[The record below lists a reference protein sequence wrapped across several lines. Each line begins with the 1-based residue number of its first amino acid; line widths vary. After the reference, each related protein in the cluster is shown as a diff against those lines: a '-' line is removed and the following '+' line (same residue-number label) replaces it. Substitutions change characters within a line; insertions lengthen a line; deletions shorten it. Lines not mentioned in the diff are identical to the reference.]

1 MLTNSTNSVLSQI
14 GYQYQIPLHRAEAGC
29 TKRFLQSL
37 LPTCLSWS
45 GIALLLFVPY
55 HLALRLVTD
64 SRIVFAW
71 KEVAEGIGTLA
82 FVVLSQRF
90 RPSWRLLSLYLIVL
104 TCSLAFAFDFDDP
117 QLSLEGYFLIFGF
130 ISVGYLFYRIGQSWS
145 QGRNTPLIALVVGIS
160 LIAAF
165 WLYFEGR
172 LGLSY
177 LFKQEQEGNFYLAR
191 EGINRARFTFDSPMD
206 AGQWMWLCS
215 TLSLAFFFLSRR
227 ALQMALFFV
236 VFILDAIA
244 ILFTGSRGPYLL
256 LAGSIPLLLIG
267 MCRLSL
273 PKKKTKLIVL
283 GAVLLLLVVGLAI
296 YRPLDEEANAFSNIF
311 GSVSDLAEQ
320 DNVLRLDLMR
330 EGVARLADVPLVGEG
345 MNRLSNKN
353 PLTAIDYENTYLG
366 LAVATGLP
374 GIVMGLTFF
383 SLIALVTLRSS
394 VALLKRRGT
403 FLDVVFVAL
412 APVWLA
418 YSFVF
423 PHFQGRIASLINW
436 VVIGLALAA
445 LEQRRLRIQPSS
457 KVKVLDR

>member
-1 MLTNSTNSVLSQI
+1 
-14 GYQYQIPLHRAEAGC
+14 
-29 TKRFLQSL
+29 
-37 LPTCLSWS
+37 
-45 GIALLLFVPY
+45 
-55 HLALRLVTD
+55 
-64 SRIVFAW
+64 
-71 KEVAEGIGTLA
+71 
-82 FVVLSQRF
+82 
-90 RPSWRLLSLYLIVL
+90 
-104 TCSLAFAFDFDDP
+104 
-117 QLSLEGYFLIFGF
+117 
-130 ISVGYLFYRIGQSWS
+130 
-145 QGRNTPLIALVVGIS
+145 
-160 LIAAF
+160 
-165 WLYFEGR
+165 
-172 LGLSY
+172 
-177 LFKQEQEGNFYLAR
+177 
-191 EGINRARFTFDSPMD
+191 
-206 AGQWMWLCS
+206 
-215 TLSLAFFFLSRR
+215 
-227 ALQMALFFV
+227 
-236 VFILDAIA
+236 
-244 ILFTGSRGPYLL
+244 
-256 LAGSIPLLLIG
+256 

-374 GIVMGLTFF
+374 GIVIGLTFF

-436 VVIGLALAA
+436 IVIGLALAA